1 MNWHSSAHN
10 QIAFTGPQSP
20 PLNIMVQVSDYHTH
34 NFSIIISW
42 DEEEE
47 SGEVVDEYRIMI
59 NTIDLFIF
67 TNTTTVILEGEYNI
81 PLQITL
87 SAINCA
93 GSSAEVT
100 EQLIVGMCVTICSVM
115 MMMMKRWC
123 FSLSPSAG
131 CAPPSPP
138 VNGSVGEWSSS
149 RVGAQVS
156 YSCDT
161 DLVLVG
167 ERLAT
172 CSPSLQWLPSSDD
185 VMCLEQGAYFYQ
197 NHALISTFS

>member
-1 MNWHSSAHN
+1 
-10 QIAFTGPQSP
+10 
-20 PLNIMVQVSDYHTH
+20 MVEVGDYRPH

-47 SGEVVDEYRIMI
+47 ESGEVVEEYRILT
-59 NTIDLFIF
+59 NTTDHFIS
-67 TNTTTVILEGEYNI
+67 TNTTTVVLEGEYNI

-87 SAINCA
+87 SAVNCA
-93 GSSAEVT
+93 GSSAEIT
-100 EQLIVGMCVTICSVM
+100 EQLIIGMCVTICIVM
-115 MMMMKRWC
+115 IWC

-156 YSCDT
+156 YSCDI

-172 CSPSLQWLPSSDD
+172 CSPSLQWLPTSDD
-185 VMCLEQGAYFYQ
+185 VMCIEQG
-197 NHALISTFS
+197 T